1 MTDSIP
7 RALLTSTHLCFF
19 HLKMY
24 TLSMS
29 FNPFPQ
35 HHFDGFLIFHCL
47 EFLECFMSYP
57 PLLDIFIVADSSFLI
72 YFLITIF
79 FPLFIPLCSLWDLNS
94 LTRDGIEPVPLA
106 VKTWSPKPLDLQGI
120 PLYKK
125 ELFFIKR

>member
-1 MTDSIP
+1 
-7 RALLTSTHLCFF
+7 
-19 HLKMY
+19 
-24 TLSMS
+24 
-29 FNPFPQ
+29 
-35 HHFDGFLIFHCL
+35 
-47 EFLECFMSYP
+47 MSYP